1 MKLIDRLSLQRL
13 LSMLLNFVLN
23 IVKLLSPAQNND
35 KDKPK
40 RPRWRKQ

>member
-13 LSMLLNFVLN
+13 LSMLLNFVLD

-35 KDKPK
+35 EDKPK